1 MGRSG
6 KQGRAQ
12 ANKAWYATAIPIR
25 DRTQDER
32 RTARA
37 WSWSHR
43 YRRRRRRGPRML
55 QESHQSSSLRSEP
68 DYKDGGTNASQRG
81 RQVVKAG
88 ARPAARG
95 IRALKPMRRSCSRG
109 GALKHMRC
117 DPHPMPAP
125 CIRTCTASIRSDGC
139 MHMHCSCSNWQ
150 FLLGGTRYPTARRQ
164 SQATTVHRSQMEMP
178 FHEAKPVHCGCGWSE
193 GSHWAARAV
202 WGFQP
207 RAPYMSVA
215 AVRAV
220 TRVCTRLD

>member
-139 MHMHCSCSNWQ
+139 MHMHCSCSN
-150 FLLGGTRYPTARRQ
+150 
-164 SQATTVHRSQMEMP
+164 
-178 FHEAKPVHCGCGWSE
+178 
-193 GSHWAARAV
+193 
-202 WGFQP
+202 
-207 RAPYMSVA
+207 
-215 AVRAV
+215 
-220 TRVCTRLD
+220 